1 MSRFGTRSIGNSRR
15 GGAWPASLAA
25 RAPGVLASLAA
36 HAAALAI
43 LMMPA
48 RPLPAP
54 EEQAAAIMVELVPHV
69 QAARAE
75 AFTPPPPGIDDL
87 DEAAASG
94 QVLPAREDIEPEE
107 PEADIA
113 EPSPERFESAAADG
127 EIPLPTQRPDPP
139 RKAAETTAKPAPA
152 RRDLARASE
161 TRDAEAALPAQLQGE
176 TDAID
181 AAPATRAGTVA
192 DSAAVERWQ
201 SRLMAHLERHKR
213 YPVSSRRRREQGI
226 AHVRFR
232 IDPAGTVLAADLVRS
247 SSFDGLDGEAVALVM
262 RASPVPA
269 PPPGTN
275 GLITVPIRFSVR

>member
-1 MSRFGTRSIGNSRR
+1 
-15 GGAWPASLAA
+15 
-25 RAPGVLASLAA
+25 
-36 HAAALAI
+36 
-43 LMMPA
+43 PA

-94 QVLPAREDIEPEE
+94 QVLPTEEDIEPDE

-113 EPSPERFESAAADG
+113 EPSPERFEPAAEDG
-127 EIPLPTQRPDPP
+127 DIPLPTQRPDPP
-139 RKAAETTAKPAPA
+139 KKVAETAKPAPA

-161 TRDAEAALPAQLQGE
+161 TRDAEAAQLQGE

-192 DSAAVERWQ
+192 DSTAVERWQ
-201 SRLMAHLERHKR
+201 
-213 YPVSSRRRREQGI
+213 
-226 AHVRFR
+226 
-232 IDPAGTVLAADLVRS
+232 
-247 SSFDGLDGEAVALVM
+247 
-262 RASPVPA
+262 
-269 PPPGTN
+269 
-275 GLITVPIRFSVR
+275 